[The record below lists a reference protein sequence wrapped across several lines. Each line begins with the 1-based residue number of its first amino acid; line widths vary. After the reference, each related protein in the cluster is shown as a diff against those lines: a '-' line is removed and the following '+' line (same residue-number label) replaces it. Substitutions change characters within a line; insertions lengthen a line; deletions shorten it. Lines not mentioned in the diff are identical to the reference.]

1 MFCPGIGDLFASEKL
16 RGLCFTGNSLGRLI
30 SRRKGVSTNDLIVQG
45 IESVLAE
52 ELDRKMVLLS
62 DKPFEEALDFIENP
76 TPPDVQ
82 ERLRKTLSTPFPW
95 EKK

>member
-1 MFCPGIGDLFASEKL
+1 MTIAISVELPESTV
-16 RGLCFTGNSLGRLI
+16 RRLEEA
-30 SRRKGVSTNDLIVQG
+30 SRRKNVSQNDLIVLG

-52 ELDRKMVLLS
+52 EPNREMIYLS
-62 DKPFEEALDFIENP
+62 DKQFEEALAFIENP
-76 TPPDVQ
+76 TPLDVQ

>member
-1 MFCPGIGDLFASEKL
+1 MTTAISVELPESTV
-16 RGLCFTGNSLGRLI
+16 RRLEEV
-30 SRRKGVSTNDLIVQG
+30 SQRKNVSQNDLIVLG

-52 ELDRKMVLLS
+52 GLDRKMILLS
-62 DKPFEEALDFIENP
+62 DKQFEEALAFIENP

-82 ERLRKTLSTPFPW
+82 ERLRKILTTPFPW

>member
-1 MFCPGIGDLFASEKL
+1 MTTAISVELPESTV
-16 RGLCFTGNSLGRLI
+16 RRLEAV
-30 SRRKGVSTNDLIVQG
+30 SQRKNVSQNDLIVQG

-52 ELDRKMVLLS
+52 ELDRKMILLS
-62 DKPFEEALDFIENP
+62 DKQFEEALTFIENP

-82 ERLRKTLSTPFPW
+82 ERLRKTLTTPFPW

>member
-1 MFCPGIGDLFASEKL
+1 MTTAISVELPESTV
-16 RGLCFTGNSLGRLI
+16 RRLEEV
-30 SRRKGVSTNDLIVQG
+30 SQRKNVSQNDSIVLG

-52 ELDRKMVLLS
+52 ELDRKMILLS
-62 DKPFEEALDFIENP
+62 DKQFEEALTFIENS

-82 ERLRKTLSTPFPW
+82 ERLRKTLTTPFPW

>member
-1 MFCPGIGDLFASEKL
+1 MTTAISVELPESTV
-16 RGLCFTGNSLGRLI
+16 RRLEEV
-30 SRRKGVSTNDLIVQG
+30 SQRKNVSQNDLIVLG

-52 ELDRKMVLLS
+52 ELDRKMILLS
-62 DKPFEEALDFIENP
+62 DKLFEEALAFIENP

-82 ERLRKTLSTPFPW
+82 ERLRKTLTTPSPW